1 MKASEQWSLVPRELL
16 MSPIRGIICWSHLVA
31 ICGFAS
37 RHLRFSNGFLR
48 YANGAVL
55 PFYILHQTVIL
66 TIGFYVIRLDTSLW
80 LEYLIIAFSAFAV
93 TLALYEL
100 LIKRFNVLRF
110 LFGMKLL
117 RRPNAFSLT
126 H

>member
-1 MKASEQWSLVPRELL
+1 
-16 MSPIRGIICWSHLVA
+16 MSFVRGILCWAWLMA

-37 RHLRFSNGFLR
+37 RHLRFSNRFLK
-48 YANGAVL
+48 YANEAVL

-80 LEYLIIAFSAFAV
+80 LEYLIITFSAFAV
-93 TLALYEL
+93 TVTVYEL
-100 LIKRFNVLRF
+100 LIKRFNALRF

-117 RRPNAFSLT
+117 RRRQPVRVVEGVAAS
-126 H
+126 